1 MVESIT
7 LGDPRVGIELGNW
20 RFKIPGKFVVD
31 EEHGV
36 VVLRHDK
43 LKLKFQLGSDGR
55 HAYLWAWDQQFLF
68 EPMLNLP
75 RLRRRI
81 GLRS

>member
-1 MVESIT
+1 MPESIT
-7 LGDPRVGIELGNW
+7 LGNPKVGVELGNW

-31 EEHGV
+31 EEKGV
-36 VVLRHDK
+36 VVLRHHE
-43 LKLKFQLGSDGR
+43 LKLNFPLVSDGR
-55 HAYLWAWDQQFLF
+55 HAYLIAWGQEFLF